1 MWKKNN
7 VDLSLL
13 LSLLLS
19 TFNLVIMFFLSD
31 SIMGENKSSIS
42 KESTPNNTVFE
53 SIETSSSISD
63 QVNIGI
69 STSEATG
76 ETLLT
81 RAQATLIK
89 IETFFK
95 WNLLDSVWGFISLI
109 VLFHLGVYLY
119 WQFNPTAAEVIKDI
133 ISSSD
138 ITNPAVSGLTHSQ
151 LSNLPSEN
159 LYDLVIN
166 QGVNTKGDSW
176 LNLASKLQE
185 AKHQYLAL
193 FQEGSQEYSIE
204 KLKFNFIKNAVLKTH
219 KNGLHVFGTK
229 EFTNEVNQ
237 ILNKDK
243 LFQSFLAEHEVEGTD
258 FFNLLLSSTLI
269 YTYS

>member
-1 MWKKNN
+1 M
-7 VDLSLL
+7 
-13 LSLLLS
+13 
-19 TFNLVIMFFLSD
+19 
-31 SIMGENKSSIS
+31 
-42 KESTPNNTVFE
+42 FE
-53 SIETSSSISD
+53 SVGTSSSISG
-63 QVNIGI
+63 QIEI
-69 STSEATG
+69 SISEATG
-76 ETLLT
+76 ETKLT
-81 RAQATLIK
+81 RAQAILIK

-119 WQFNPTAAEVIKDI
+119 WHFNPTAGEVIKDV

-138 ITNPAVSGLTHSQ
+138 ITNPTVSGLTHSQ

-159 LYDLVIN
+159 LYNLVVN

-185 AKHQYLAL
+185 VKHQHLAQ

-204 KLKFNFIKNAVLKTH
+204 RLKFNFIRNAVLKIH
-219 KNGLHVFGTK
+219 KNGLHAPGTK

-237 ILNKDK
+237 TLNKDK
-243 LFQSFLAEHEVEGTD
+243 LFKSFLAEHGVEGTD
-258 FFNLLLSSTLI
+258 LF
-269 YTYS
+269 